1 MNCVNR
7 DHGGYDHVT
16 EYIPIGQPTAHTLDL
31 VSAIRP
37 HKTVGDRRSYPSQP
51 ASDIEDNHPAID
63 GLIVGIQTQEEY
75 LVKKRTWTRK
85 MVLITDGENPVITSD
100 WQDTASKLDELEIK
114 LAIVSVPWLSPIELL
129 ISDTLLA

>member
-1 MNCVNR
+1 M
-7 DHGGYDHVT
+7 
-16 EYIPIGQPTAHTLDL
+16 
-31 VSAIRP
+31 
-37 HKTVGDRRSYPSQP
+37 SYPSQP
-51 ASDIEDNHPAID
+51 ASDIEDNDPAID

-75 LVKKRTWTRK
+75 LAKKRTWTRK

-129 ISDTLLA
+129 ISDILLA